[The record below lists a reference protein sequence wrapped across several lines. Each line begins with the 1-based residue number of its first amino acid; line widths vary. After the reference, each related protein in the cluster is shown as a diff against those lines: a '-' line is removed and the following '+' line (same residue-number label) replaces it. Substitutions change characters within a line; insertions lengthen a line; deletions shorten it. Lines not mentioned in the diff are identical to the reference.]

1 MTPPLRFQR
10 CATLGVVEATELKEA
25 PRRPSILR
33 RALAVVVLI
42 AAAALVIHFIAGLL
56 MVIFYVAVAVAALI
70 AVVWALHTL
79 R

>member
-1 MTPPLRFQR
+1 MSFQR

-33 RALAVVVLI
+33 RTLALLVLI

-56 MVIFYVAVAVAALI
+56 MVMFYVALGVAVLI
-70 AVVWALHTL
+70 AVVWALNTL
-79 R
+79 L